1 MKANPENVPKAT
13 TGTLQNEDNGRVFQ
27 QFDFVTPQQ
36 LQVAP
41 ILAECTTVFMTN
53 EERCE
58 PLRLT
63 FLGEK

>member
-41 ILAECTTVFMTN
+41 ILAECTTCKKHCLHD
-53 EERCE
+53 E
-58 PLRLT
+58 
-63 FLGEK
+63 